1 MGMKN
6 DIIITM
12 LKAKIKVKIDM
23 PKLKELKSK
32 VKKGVKGGQ
41 MSIEQQ
47 EPNNS

>member
-6 DIIITM
+6 GIIITM
-12 LKAKIKVKIDM
+12 LKTKIKVKIDM

-32 VKKGVKGGQ
+32 VKNGVIGGQ
-41 MSIEQQ
+41 MNIEQQ

>member
-6 DIIITM
+6 DITIIM
-12 LKAKIKVKIDM
+12 LKAKVKVKIDM
-23 PKLKELKSK
+23 PKPKELKSK
-32 VKKGVKGGQ
+32 MKKCVKGGQ